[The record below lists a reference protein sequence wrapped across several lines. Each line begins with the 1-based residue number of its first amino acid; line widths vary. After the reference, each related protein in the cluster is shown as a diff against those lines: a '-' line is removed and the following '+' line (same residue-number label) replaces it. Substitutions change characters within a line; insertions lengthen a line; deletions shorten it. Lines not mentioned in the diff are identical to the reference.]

1 MNKPLVVLVTG
12 ATTGI
17 GRHAALYLA
26 RAGHHVIATG
36 RKEAL
41 LDSLKAEAEGARLDV
56 VRLDVTDGA
65 SIEVAVVEID
75 RITDGHGIDALV
87 NNAGYGQAGPIEELT
102 DAQLRAQFDTNV
114 FGAMAVTRAFLP
126 KMRARAFGRLI
137 NVSSIGGRVTFPLL
151 GAYHASKYALEA
163 LSDAMRL
170 ELRPFGVEV
179 VLVEPGPIQSEFSDR
194 AFDSVR
200 ADGQTESPYA
210 AAYAKA
216 DALKKQTDSQAASPI
231 VVSRAIERAI
241 TARRPRAR
249 YVVPFA
255 GSVLIAMFRL
265 LPTRWM
271 DGLLA
276 IFTGLTRKNL
286 VPTPRATT
294 PALT

>member
-1 MNKPLVVLVTG
+1 
-12 ATTGI
+12 
-17 GRHAALYLA
+17 
-26 RAGHHVIATG
+26 
-36 RKEAL
+36 
-41 LDSLKAEAEGARLDV
+41 V
-56 VRLDVTDGA
+56 VRLDVTDAA
-65 SIEVAVVEID
+65 SIEAAAAEVE
-75 RITDGHGIDALV
+75 RITEGHGVDALV
-87 NNAGYGQAGPIEELT
+87 NNAGYGQAGPLEELT

-126 KMRARAFGRLI
+126 KMRARGFGRVI

-163 LSDAMRL
+163 LSDALRL
-170 ELRPFGVEV
+170 ELRPFGIEV

-194 AFDSVR
+194 AFDSAP
-200 ADGQTESPYA
+200 ADGATSSPYA

-216 DALKKQTDSQAASPI
+216 DALKKQTDAQAASPI

-255 GSVLIAMFRL
+255 GRVLIGMFRL

-271 DGLLA
+271 DRLLSL
-276 IFTGLTRKNL
+276 FTGLTRKN
-286 VPTPRATT
+286 
-294 PALT
+294 